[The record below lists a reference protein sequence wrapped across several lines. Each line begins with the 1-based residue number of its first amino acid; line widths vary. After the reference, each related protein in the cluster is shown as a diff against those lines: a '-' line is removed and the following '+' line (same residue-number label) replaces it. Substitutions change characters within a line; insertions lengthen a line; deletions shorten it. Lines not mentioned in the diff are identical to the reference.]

1 MNGWEDIVL
10 IVLTLGA
17 FAFGYFLV
25 IQLGKYLDR
34 SRIIYEREYKGGEP
48 SEIMFAETMSEEEIA
63 REVGKFRAK
72 HKKARVVLREVSGPE
87 TREDAGDTSGKKK

>member
-25 IQLGKYLDR
+25 VQLGKYLDR
-34 SRIIYEREYKGGEP
+34 RKNIYEREYKGGEP
-48 SEIMFAETMSEEEIA
+48 SGVMFTETMSEEEIA

-72 HKKARVVLREVSGPE
+72 HKKARVVLREVAGPE
-87 TREDAGDTSGKKK
+87 PREDAGNTSDKKK